1 MEEAKRV
8 QTWRGH
14 LPRLLSGALVSWY
27 TLGGVKELEEMY
39 GD

>member
-27 TLGGVKELEEMY
+27 TRGGGKQREEMD